1 MAHKGRTARQE
12 EQERSA
18 LALGG
23 TRLLE
28 PLRRLLETLRPAGT
42 ERDKAGNR
50 EFFMDHY
57 VVLLL
62 LYFFNPSLTSLRALQ
77 QASNWDKIQKKFG
90 IRRVSLGSLSESAR
104 IFDPALVRPLIKEL
118 AAQAT
123 PHLPRGQAAALAD
136 LTAVDGT
143 FFAAL
148 PRMAWALWQ
157 DAEHRGVKAH
167 VQFDVATSV
176 PRDVAVTPAAC
187 SEPAT
192 LAGMLEPGRLYV
204 CDRGYESFALMRGI
218 LDAGSSLIIRAKDD
232 LALHVQEE
240 RTVSPEAQ
248 RVGVVRDVLLRRLGS
263 AKHKD
268 VIGRP
273 MRLVVVR
280 TTNRDGKLVELWL
293 ITDRL
298 DMAADL
304 VAIAYRYRWSVELF
318 FRWLKCILGARHL
331 VSQKEQGVTLQIYAA
346 LIVSL
351 LIALRTGC
359 KPTKRTFET
368 IQFYLLGWV
377 TDQEFADHLA
387 KLKPATT

>member
-1 MAHKGRTARQE
+1 MARKRRSSRQE

-28 PLRRLLETLRPAGT
+28 PLRRSLEIIHSVGT
-42 ERDKAGNR
+42 ERDKAGQR

-104 IFDPALVRPLIKEL
+104 VFDPAFVRPLIKEL

-123 PHLPRGQAAALAD
+123 PHLPHDQAAALAD

-218 LDAGSSLIIRAKDD
+218 LDAGSSLIIRVKDD
-232 LALHVQEE
+232 IALHVQEE
-240 RTVSPEAQ
+240 RAVSPEAA

-273 MRLVVVR
+273 MRLVVVH
-280 TTNRDGKLVELWL
+280 TTNRDGKSVELWL

-351 LIALRTGC
+351 LIAVRTGR

-387 KLKPATT
+387 NLKNATT

>member
-1 MAHKGRTARQE
+1 MAPKGRTARQE

-304 VAIAYRYRWSVELF
+304 VAIAYRYRCIRLNCSSV
-318 FRWLKCILGARHL
+318 G
-331 VSQKEQGVTLQIYAA
+331 
-346 LIVSL
+346 
-351 LIALRTGC
+351 
-359 KPTKRTFET
+359 
-368 IQFYLLGWV
+368 
-377 TDQEFADHLA
+377 
-387 KLKPATT
+387 